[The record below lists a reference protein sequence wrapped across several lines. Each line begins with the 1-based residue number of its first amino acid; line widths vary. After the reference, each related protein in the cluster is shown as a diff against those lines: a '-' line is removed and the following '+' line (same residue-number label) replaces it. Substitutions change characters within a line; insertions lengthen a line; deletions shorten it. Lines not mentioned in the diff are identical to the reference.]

1 MKGTGEHLQADPSG
15 SQSRW
20 IVNDGEDGEFD
31 AVVATVGTCGEPMRI
46 NFPGLPSSDGDASEN
61 GKDGK
66 HEGKEEGEVYE
77 GEVIHSSEL
86 DDAALEGKRVLVI
99 GSGASGVE
107 AVETALSLGAKE
119 CVMVARDDKV
129 RNPSLARSYMPCKTD
144 AQLQWIIPRNM
155 IIDTLISAQPF
166 GREMPLS
173 FIWEKIVAWWNY
185 RGAPELV
192 PARAGLFEGTPIVN
206 DEFIGHVKNGKCQY
220 VRADIER
227 FTKGG
232 VRVKVRGREDKPGE
246 GEEEKEVCFL
256 NWSSASLGQLM
267 APQKVYRG
275 RCCAR
280 DRFQEAHDRLLQ
292 G

>member
-1 MKGTGEHLQADPSG
+1 
-15 SQSRW
+15 
-20 IVNDGEDGEFD
+20 
-31 AVVATVGTCGEPMRI
+31 
-46 NFPGLPSSDGDASEN
+46 
-61 GKDGK
+61 
-66 HEGKEEGEVYE
+66 
-77 GEVIHSSEL
+77 
-86 DDAALEGKRVLVI
+86 
-99 GSGASGVE
+99 
-107 AVETALSLGAKE
+107 
-119 CVMVARDDKV
+119 
-129 RNPSLARSYMPCKTD
+129 
-144 AQLQWIIPRNM
+144 M

-173 FIWEKIVAWWNY
+173 FVWEKIVAWWNY

-246 GEEEKEVCFL
+246 GKEEKEVCVL
-256 NWSSASLGQLM
+256 RSSSTRVVSSWLRA
-267 APQKVYRG
+267 VYRRRG
-275 RCCAR
+275 CAR
-280 DRFQEAHDRLLQ
+280 DRFQEADHRLLQ

>member
-1 MKGTGEHLQADPSG
+1 
-15 SQSRW
+15 
-20 IVNDGEDGEFD
+20 
-31 AVVATVGTCGEPMRI
+31 
-46 NFPGLPSSDGDASEN
+46 
-61 GKDGK
+61 
-66 HEGKEEGEVYE
+66 
-77 GEVIHSSEL
+77 
-86 DDAALEGKRVLVI
+86 
-99 GSGASGVE
+99 
-107 AVETALSLGAKE
+107 
-119 CVMVARDDKV
+119 
-129 RNPSLARSYMPCKTD
+129 
-144 AQLQWIIPRNM
+144 M

-246 GEEEKEVCFL
+246 GKEEKEVCFL
-256 NWSSASLGQLM
+256 TTSSVPFAQLM
-267 APQKVYRG
+267 VPLSIPATWLCWRPGSRSRRSTSSRMKCSRKDTTYVNCHRNI
-275 RCCAR
+275 
-280 DRFQEAHDRLLQ
+280 ESLLTSTTM
-292 G
+292 